1 MLPVRKSESPAGL
14 ILGIGLLHCRS
25 HGPPLN
31 IIVVEGLFSRKRAQG
46 LYLNIFV
53 PLAFLFLSFDSR
65 DFGPYLQ
72 APVVKML
79 GSAIHQINNYPV
91 DKYNGNQ

>member
-1 MLPVRKSESPAGL
+1 MLPVRKSESLAGL
-14 ILGIGLLHCRS
+14 ILGISLLHCRS

-53 PLAFLFLSFDSR
+53 PIALIFFLIDGR

-79 GSAIHQINNYPV
+79 GSAIHRINHYPV
-91 DKYNGNQ
+91 DKCKGNQ

>member
-31 IIVVEGLFSRKRAQG
+31 IIVAESLFSRKRAQG

-79 GSAIHQINNYPV
+79 GSAIHRIHNYPV
-91 DKYNGNQ
+91 GKYNGNQ